1 MNEPEQTASPLP
13 LCMNCKHFGIAH
25 ELSNLYSS
33 DDATPEQRKHFTQSV
48 IVSHGVCT
56 RVSEPHYVTGI
67 VSHPLAIN
75 ERRFGGCMHEGKYF
89 EEILSAQERTD

>member
-1 MNEPEQTASPLP
+1 MNNSEQTRSPLP
-13 LCMNCKHFGIAH
+13 LCMDCKHFGIAH
-25 ELSNLYSS
+25 DLSNLYSS

-75 ERRFGGCMHEGKYF
+75 ERRFGSCNILARYF
-89 EEILSAQERTD
+89 EPMLASQELP